1 MVSLWR
7 FLGISVGLCLVSTCG
22 LRRAGLDLW
31 PLFHWAV
38 CLLILTLSK
47 SAFKLRTLAFCPITH
62 IYLFRGIY
70 FYIFIVIFISAIVWR
85 LTGSYTLSTF
95 STLYVTCLGFPG
107 GSDGKESACNARDP
121 GSIPGSGR
129 SPGEG
134 NGYPLQ
140 NSYLENSTDR
150 GAINL
155 FLYGSCIL
163 GHLLCLNTAFPPSI
177 MQETTHVWYQ
187 MKGREPV
194 YFLLLFHP
202 TRSWTPISATS
213 SASATCCQV
222 GPDSLLAQTLI
233 RSKSQE
239 SLALGLS
246 CPPMPRSVG
255 PLWIQKGCKEPRS
268 RELLDSVPG
277 YAAFIQSWFSL
288 ILSL

>member
-1 MVSLWR
+1 M
-7 FLGISVGLCLVSTCG
+7 STCS

-31 PLFHWAV
+31 PLFHWAI

-62 IYLFRGIY
+62 YLYIY
-70 FYIFIVIFISAIVWR
+70 FCNC
-85 LTGSYTLSTF
+85 LTFNWLIHTLTF

-121 GSIPGSGR
+121 GSVPGSGR

-134 NGYPLQ
+134 NSYPLQ
-140 NSYLENSTDR
+140 NSCLENSTDR

-163 GHLLCLNTAFPPSI
+163 GHLLCLNTAFPPGI

-222 GPDSLLAQTLI
+222 GPDSAGSDSDSFQKPREPCIRAQ
-233 RSKSQE
+233 
-239 SLALGLS
+239 LS
-246 CPPMPRSVG
+246 TDASVSGAAVNTERLHAAGKQGTARFCPRLCCFHS
-255 PLWIQKGCKEPRS
+255 I
-268 RELLDSVPG
+268 
-277 YAAFIQSWFSL
+277 L
-288 ILSL
+288 ILSHSLSVTDEKNSVTLLVSKRIKI